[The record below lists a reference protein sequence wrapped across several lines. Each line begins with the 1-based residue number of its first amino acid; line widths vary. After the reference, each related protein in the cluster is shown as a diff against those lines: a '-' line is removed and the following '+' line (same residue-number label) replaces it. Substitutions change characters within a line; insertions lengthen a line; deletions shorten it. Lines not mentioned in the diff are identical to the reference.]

1 MGRILRDIIVAVAGG
16 FIVSLIVA
24 FTTNLSRLELAG
36 VFCLGLI
43 ACGLMFGAVA
53 LPGIIKKKYRRW
65 VDDLTNKISG
75 EVTARTVS
83 ELLLRDDDT
92 ATDTNFNR
100 INAGVPGKAV
110 IYAED
115 PVTLRELL
123 IAGRMVQA
131 KTLQY
136 EVRSTEIH
144 GDLAMEISQWEGRAG
159 AALLS
164 RSELLREFRSAPDY
178 LNFGISAGD
187 AYRRM
192 DIQLSVLEEAI
203 QQVEAKSIE
212 RE

>member
-36 VFCLGLI
+36 VFGLGLI
-43 ACGLMFGAVA
+43 ACGLTLGAVA
-53 LPGIIKKKYRRW
+53 LPGIIKKRYRRW
-65 VDDLTNKISG
+65 VGDLTSKITE
-75 EVTARTVS
+75 EVTARTTS
-83 ELLLRDDDT
+83 ELLLRDDDA
-92 ATDTNFNR
+92 ATDTNFSR
-100 INAGVPGKAV
+100 IIAGVSGKAV
-110 IYAED
+110 VDAEE

-144 GDLAMEISQWEGRAG
+144 GDLAMEISQWEGRAS

-164 RSELLREFRSAPDY
+164 MPELLREFRNAPGY
-178 LNFGISAGD
+178 PSFGISAGE

-203 QQVEAKSIE
+203 E